1 MSTSRTVPVVIVSYD
16 HAFPW
21 QIFAVGAVLLLLAF
35 ALRRTRWA
43 AYALLILG
51 TACMGGTALLW
62 AGLFRDQG

>member
-16 HAFPW
+16 HVFPW
-21 QIFAVGAVLLLLAF
+21 QIFAVGVVVVLAF

-51 TACMGGTALLW
+51 TACMGGAALLW
-62 AGLFRDQG
+62 A